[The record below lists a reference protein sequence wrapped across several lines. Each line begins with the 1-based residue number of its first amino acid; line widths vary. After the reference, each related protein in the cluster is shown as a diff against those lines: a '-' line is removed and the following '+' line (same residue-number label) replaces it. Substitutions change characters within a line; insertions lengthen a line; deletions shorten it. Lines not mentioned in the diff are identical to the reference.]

1 MPERAPHYVSLSVAI
16 LAGFWAALE
25 APATRLFEQTMRSLD
40 ITGQVLGPL
49 DLLSDS
55 IATLVVMAL
64 VYVAS
69 TEVMARLGFTS
80 EAG

>member
-1 MPERAPHYVSLSVAI
+1 MPDRAPHYVSLAASV

-55 IATLVVMAL
+55 IATLLVMAL
-64 VYVAS
+64 AYVAL
-69 TEVMARLGFTS
+69 TEVLARVGFTS
-80 EAG
+80 KEW

>member
-1 MPERAPHYVSLSVAI
+1 MPDRAPHYISLAVAV

-25 APATRLFEQTMRSLD
+25 APATRLFEQTMRSLG

-55 IATLVVMAL
+55 IATLLVMAMA
-64 VYVAS
+64 YVAL
-69 TEVMARLGFTS
+69 TEVLARVGFAS
-80 EAG
+80 DEG